1 MKSVIRLSAALVIA
15 ILAIVEG
22 EAQTNTIQLRNGANS
37 TTILPSA
44 STTISVQIPALTGGT
59 HYLLT
64 SSTNPGSSGAS
75 LDGLSDAKSGGAG
88 FTNSLIVGHSTT
100 GTLGTGTGAGGEV
113 DTDNAQFNVGLGY
126 ESLEA
131 ISSGDGN
138 TGIGYR
144 ALKFIETSDNNTA
157 IGNRAM
163 YKATGSENSFVGAWS
178 GGPTVVG
185 NTSSYN
191 SGLGSYVLASIET
204 GNNNVAVGHNAGG
217 LLTTGSG
224 NILIGYE
231 AGVGLVNESD
241 RLFIDNSG
249 TSYPLIYGDFSSD
262 ALTFNGSTTTT
273 GTSAFEDVVSIGGT
287 TTAAGEIRLLEDL
300 DDGSHYTAFKAQAQA
315 ANVTYILPAA
325 DGTNGYVLTTNGSG
339 TLSWAAAS
347 GGATNID
354 GLSDAKSGGASFTNS
369 LLLGHQSVT
378 PTDAEQNTGVGL
390 GGVLQ
395 ALTSGDQNTAVGY
408 GAADGVSSGFL
419 LTAIGYNALGAA
431 SSAARIVAIG
441 AQAGESTTTG
451 AYSVFIGNQAAQSF
465 TGASNVVAVGYGA
478 MRLATGGDNV
488 AIGTEALNGLT
499 TGTNNVAIGTYA
511 GNTNVTTGSG
521 NVFIGDRVYPSINV
535 SNKLYIHNGPTDSP
549 LIYGDFSGSTLT
561 FNGSTTTTGKTTFSP
576 PGSAKAITATT
587 STGAG
592 APDIAAFTNTYDK
605 VAVTATTAAGYVQ
618 LPAGTD
624 GQVLYLRLAFTADA
638 SNSTVTVVN
647 SNNTNT
653 AMVYDGTGAD
663 VIVAHM
669 LYTTGEGWV
678 VFSALEYDN

>member
-1 MKSVIRLSAALVIA
+1 MNNVTNWCLAMAIA
-15 ILAIVEG
+15 VGLASDAF
-22 EAQTNTIQLRNGANS
+22 AQSNTIQLRNGAN
-37 TTILPSA
+37 TTLLKSA
-44 STTISVQIPALTGGT
+44 S
-59 HYLLT
+59 
-64 SSTNPGSSGAS
+64 
-75 LDGLSDAKSGGAG
+75 SGGAVTLTMPAASG
-88 FTNSLIVGHSTT
+88 TLLSGSGTTDKVVRWSASGLTDGTFSDNGT
-100 GTLGTGTGAGGEV
+100 GTLSTTLSTLLTTSNSTIGIKSTGSSNGNHTY
-113 DTDNAQFNVGLGY
+113 LY
-126 ESLEA
+126 
-131 ISSGDGN
+131 ISN
-138 TGIGYR
+138 PPAVWTY
-144 ALKFIETSDNNTA
+144 FNTA
-157 IGNRAM
+157 TIESGNNNSVGFILNANGARGMIGLE
-163 YKATGSENSFVGAWS
+163 TWS
-178 GGPTVVG
+178 GGG
-185 NTSSYN
+185 NYLQSQDN
-191 SGLGSYVLASIET
+191 GDLGEMQFWIPDGLGT
-204 GNNNVAVGHNAGG
+204 
-217 LLTTGSG
+217 
-224 NILIGYE
+224 
-231 AGVGLVNESD
+231 
-241 RLFIDNSG
+241 SG
-249 TSYPLIYGDFSSD
+249 TSSGGSGSPIVAFYTGKAQSGLRVGNFVLGGSST
-262 ALTFNGSTTTT
+262 ASQLRFMEPSGS
-273 GTSAFEDVVSIGGT
+273 
-287 TTAAGEIRLLEDL
+287 
-300 DDGSHYTAFKAQAQA
+300 GSNYSAFKAQAQA
-315 ANVTYILPAA
+315 ADVTYTLPAA

-347 GGATNID
+347 GGATSID
-354 GLSDAKSGGASFTNS
+354 GLSDAKSGGANFTNS
-369 LLLGHQSVT
+369 LLLGHESVT
-378 PTDAEQNTGVGL
+378 PTGAEQNTGVGL

-499 TGTNNVAIGTYA
+499 TGTNNVAIGAYA

-521 NVFIGDRVYPSINV
+521 NVFIGDRVYPSTNV
-535 SNKLYIHNGPTDSP
+535 SNKLYIHNGYSATDSP

-605 VAVTATTAAGYVQ
+605 VAVTATTTAGYVQ